1 MLRANFKHARV
12 IRGNTLI
19 NKSIFHLNTGFQNLS
34 RDKININKADFKRGI
49 IKPFLCK
56 RLVTPC
62 P

>member
-34 RDKININKADFKRGI
+34 RDKINITKADFKRGI
-49 IKPFLCK
+49 I
-56 RLVTPC
+56 
-62 P
+62 

>member
-1 MLRANFKHARV
+1 MLRANFKHCRV

-34 RDKININKADFKRGI
+34 SDKININKADFKRGI